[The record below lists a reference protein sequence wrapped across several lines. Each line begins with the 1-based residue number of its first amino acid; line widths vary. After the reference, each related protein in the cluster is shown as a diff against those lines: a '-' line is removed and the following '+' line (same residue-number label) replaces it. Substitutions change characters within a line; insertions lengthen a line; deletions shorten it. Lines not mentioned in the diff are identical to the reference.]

1 MTDGQ
6 VSTNDDEKIIFNFDK
21 ECLIQ
26 MVKSLYSGVSGLTT
40 HQTRMDVIGN
50 NIANVNSDGF
60 KASTVTFRDIYY
72 QGYRSATSG
81 RATFAGNN
89 PSEVGYGVQIGSI
102 DKDMSQSGGRTS
114 NRVFD
119 MMLEG
124 DGFFMTLTFDNLN
137 LSSDKS
143 ASTTKYTRLGKF
155 GLDSYGNLA
164 ASNNV
169 FVAGSRNTLDG
180 LLAVGDDSKNSMN
193 DVEYVDRN
201 GDGRINASDLTYRN
215 VLNLNDLMQQAYN
228 IYTDEYGYMYGYDWN
243 AILAGGGEGDNA
255 TPAFGNVVY
264 DEAKMKADGVEVDE
278 NGVPVTLADKKK
290 YLDIQ
295 ETLKALNTP
304 VPTGDGDNAAELPA
318 GLQYR
323 YYVDK
328 SAKEIKVPI
337 TEGEGDDAVT
347 TNQRPD
353 YVTLYTA
360 LNTAAIAYQNAPTD
374 ANEDLVDAA
383 KKAIGDDGG
392 LIGVL
397 SFGEADSVDVGI
409 DGIITVTYAGDMK
422 AIARV
427 DIAMFDNP
435 DGLYQD
441 GQTQF
446 AESAASGEAKLKR
459 PRIDPGATEVSVVKN
474 KVEMSNVNLAQEFS
488 DMIVTQRGF
497 QANARI
503 ITTSDSMLEELVNLK
518 R

>member
-89 PSEVGYGVQIGSI
+89 PSEVGYGVQLGSI
-102 DKDMSQSGGRTS
+102 DKDMSQSGGRNS

-180 LLAVGDDSKNSMN
+180 LLAVGDDSKNSIN

-201 GDGRINASDLTYRN
+201 GDGRVNASDLTYRN

-228 IYTDEYGYMYGYDWN
+228 IYTDEYGYMYGYDWDAVLGAN
-243 AILAGGGEGDNA
+243 GFD
-255 TPAFGNVVY
+255 NVVY
-264 DEAKMKADGVEVDE
+264 DEAKMRADGVDVDD
-278 NGVPVTLADKKK
+278 NGAPATLADKKK
-290 YLDIQ
+290 YMDIQ
-295 ETLKALNTP
+295 ETLKALNTT
-304 VPTGDGDNAAELPA
+304 VAAEGDQNGAELPA
-318 GLQYR
+318 GLEYR

-328 SAKEIKVPI
+328 SGKEIKVSV
-337 TEGEGDDAVT
+337 TTGEGDAAAT

-353 YVTLYTA
+353 YEALYTA
-360 LNTAAIAYQNAPTD
+360 LNAAATAYENAPTD
-374 ANEDLVDAA
+374 ANEDAVDEA
-383 KKAIGDDGG
+383 KKSIGDNGG
-392 LIGVL
+392 LVGVL

-409 DGIITVTYAGDMK
+409 DGVITVTYAGDMK
-422 AIARV
+422 ALARI

-435 DGLYQD
+435 EGLYQD

-459 PRIDPGATEVSVVKN
+459 PRVDPGATEVSVVKN
-474 KVEMSNVNLAQEFS
+474 RVEMSNVNLAQEFS

>member
-1 MTDGQ
+1 
-6 VSTNDDEKIIFNFDK
+6 
-21 ECLIQ
+21 

-50 NIANVNSDGF
+50 NIANVNSDGY

-114 NRVFD
+114 NRTFD

-137 LSSDKS
+137 LRSDKP

-180 LLAVGDDSKNSMN
+180 LLAVGDDSRNSLD
-193 DVEYVDRN
+193 DVQYIDRD
-201 GDGRINASDLTYRN
+201 GDGRVNASDITYRN

-228 IYTDEYGYMYGYDWN
+228 IYSDEYGYMYGYDWDV
-243 AILAGGGEGDNA
+243 ILAGRAADDAAGIAEVAPFD
-255 TPAFGNVVY
+255 NVVY
-264 DEAKMKADGVEVDE
+264 DELKIAADGVDVDAD
-278 NGVPVTLADKKK
+278 GVPVTLADKKK

-295 ETLKALNTP
+295 ETLKALNNP
-304 VPTGDGDNAAELPA
+304 VTTGADADAVTLPA
-318 GLQYR
+318 GIAYR

-328 SAKEIKVPI
+328 SGNEVKVSMPV
-337 TEGEGDDAVT
+337 DPADPDAGT
-347 TNQRPD
+347 TTQRPD
-353 YVTLYTA
+353 YTALYTDLSRA
-360 LNTAAIAYQNAPTD
+360 ATAYATAPTD
-374 ANEDLVDAA
+374 DNEDAVNEA
-383 KKAIGDDGG
+383 KKAIGEGGG
-392 LIGVL
+392 LVGSL
-397 SFGEADSVDVGI
+397 SFGEADAVTVGI
-409 DGIITVTYAGDMK
+409 DGFITVTYASKMK
-422 AIARV
+422 ALARI

-435 DGLYQD
+435 DGLNQD
-441 GQTQF
+441 GETQF
-446 AESAASGEAKLKR
+446 AESPASGEAKLKR
-459 PRIDPGATEVSVVKN
+459 ARVDPGASETSIVNN

>member
-1 MTDGQ
+1 
-6 VSTNDDEKIIFNFDK
+6 
-21 ECLIQ
+21 
-26 MVKSLYSGVSGLTT
+26 MVKSLYSGVSGLTV

-102 DKDMSQSGGRTS
+102 DKDMSQSGGRNS

-124 DGFFMTLTFDNLN
+124 DGFFMTLTFDNQNLN
-137 LSSDKS
+137 SDKS

-169 FVAGSRNTLDG
+169 FIAGSRNSLDG
-180 LLAVGDDSKNSMN
+180 LLAVGDDSKSSMN

-228 IYTDEYGYMYGYDWN
+228 IYTDEYGYMYGYDWDK
-243 AILAGGGEGDNA
+243 ILGGGGTGGTGGAGGTTNA
-255 TPAFGNVVY
+255 FEAVY
-264 DEAKMKADGVEVDE
+264 DTARMKADGVETDD
-278 NGVPVTLADKKK
+278 NGAPTTLADKKK

-295 ETLKALNTP
+295 QTLTKLNTP
-304 VPTGDGDNAAELPA
+304 TAGTGNNNNNTGETIP
-318 GLQYR
+318 GVEFR

-328 SAKEIKVPI
+328 SGKEVKLPD
-337 TEGEGDDAVT
+337 G
-347 TNQRPD
+347 NRPD
-353 YVTLYTA
+353 YQTLYAA
-360 LNTAAIAYQNAPTD
+360 LKTAADAYEAGPTD
-374 ANEDLVDAA
+374 ATEKALDDA

-392 LIGVL
+392 LVGVL

-422 AIARV
+422 ALARI

-459 PRIDPGATEVSVVKN
+459 PRVDPGATEVSVVKN
-474 KVEMSNVNLAQEFS
+474 KIEMSNVNLAQEFS

>member
-1 MTDGQ
+1 
-6 VSTNDDEKIIFNFDK
+6 
-21 ECLIQ
+21 

-50 NIANVNSDGF
+50 NIANVNSDGY

-81 RATFAGNN
+81 RSTFAGNN

-102 DKDMSQSGGRTS
+102 DKDMSQSGGRSS

-137 LSSDKS
+137 LNSDKY

-164 ASNNV
+164 ATNNV
-169 FVAGSRNTLDG
+169 FVAGTRNSLDG
-180 LLAVGDDSKNSMN
+180 LLAVGDDCRNALN
-193 DVEYVDRN
+193 DIEYVDRN
-201 GDGRINASDLTYRN
+201 DDGRVNASDLTYRN
-215 VLNLNDLMQQAYN
+215 VLNLNELMQQAYN
-228 IYTDEYGYMYGYDWN
+228 IYTDEYGYMYGYDWDV
-243 AILAGGGEGDNA
+243 ILAGAGADADA
-255 TPAFGNVVY
+255 TPAFDNVVY
-264 DEAKMKADGVEVDE
+264 DTARMKADGVETDE
-278 NGVPVTLADKKK
+278 NGVPTTLADKKK

-295 ETLKALNTP
+295 ETLKALNNP
-304 VPTGDGDNAAELPA
+304 VATGDGADAVELPA
-318 GLQYR
+318 GIQYR

-328 SAKEIKVPI
+328 SANEIKVSV
-337 TEGEGDDAVT
+337 TTGEGDDAVT
-347 TNQRPD
+347 TTERPD
-353 YVTLYTA
+353 YVDLYTA
-360 LNTAAIAYQNAPTD
+360 LNAAATAYAAAPTD
-374 ANEDLVDAA
+374 ENEAALDEA
-383 KKAIGDDGG
+383 KKGVGDAGG
-392 LIGVL
+392 LVGVL
-397 SFGEADSVDVGI
+397 SFGEADSLDVGI
-409 DGIITVTYAGDMK
+409 DGFITVTYAGKMK
-422 AIARV
+422 ALARI

-446 AESAASGEAKLKR
+446 AESPASGEAKLKR
-459 PRIDPGATEVSVVKN
+459 TRVDPGATETSIVAK
-474 KVEMSNVNLAQEFS
+474 KIEMSNVNLAQEFS

>member
-1 MTDGQ
+1 
-6 VSTNDDEKIIFNFDK
+6 
-21 ECLIQ
+21 

-114 NRVFD
+114 NRTFD

-201 GDGRINASDLTYRN
+201 GDGRVNASDLTYRN

-228 IYTDEYGYMYGYDWN
+228 VYSDEYGYMYGYDWDV
-243 AILAGGGEGDNA
+243 ILAGRAAVDGGAAAVD
-255 TPAFGNVVY
+255 PFDNVVY
-264 DEAKMKADGVEVDE
+264 DEAKMAADGVEVNDE
-278 NGVPVTLADKKK
+278 GVPVTLADKKK

-295 ETLKALNTP
+295 ETLKALNNP
-304 VPTGDGDNAAELPA
+304 VTTGDGADAVTLPA
-318 GLQYR
+318 GIDYR

-328 SAKEIKVPI
+328 SGKEIKVSV
-337 TEGEGDDAVT
+337 TTGDGADAVT
-347 TNQRPD
+347 TTQRPD
-353 YVTLYTA
+353 YTALYTE
-360 LNTAAIAYQNAPTD
+360 LNARATAYAAAPTD
-374 ANEDLVDAA
+374 ANEDAVNEA
-383 KKAIGDDGG
+383 KKAIGEDGG
-392 LIGVL
+392 LVGSL

>member
-1 MTDGQ
+1 
-6 VSTNDDEKIIFNFDK
+6 
-21 ECLIQ
+21 

-81 RATFAGNN
+81 RSTFAGNN

-102 DKDMSQSGGRTS
+102 DKDMSQSGGRNS

-124 DGFFMTLTFDNLN
+124 DGFYMTLTFDNLN
-137 LSSDKS
+137 LNSDKA

-169 FVAGSRNTLDG
+169 FVCGSRNTLDG
-180 LLAVGDDSKNSMN
+180 LLAVGDESNRSMH
-193 DVEYVDRN
+193 DVQYVDRN
-201 GDGRINASDLTYRN
+201 DDGRINASDITYRN
-215 VLNLNDLMQQAYN
+215 VLNLNDLMQQAFN
-228 IYTDEYGYMYGYDWN
+228 CYTDEYGYMYGYDWN
-243 AILAGGGEGDNA
+243 AILGGNAGGGTGGGTTTNA
-255 TPAFGNVVY
+255 FEPVY
-264 DEAKMKADGVEVDE
+264 DTVKMAADGVDATD
-278 NGVPVTLADKKK
+278 GVPNTLEDKMK

-295 ETLKALNTP
+295 QTLTKLNTP
-304 VPTGDGDNAAELPA
+304 TAGTGGA
-318 GLQYR
+318 GGTTTETIPGVQFR

-328 SAKEIKVPI
+328 SGDEIKLPD
-337 TEGEGDDAVT
+337 GS
-347 TNQRPD
+347 RPD
-353 YVTLYTA
+353 YEDLYGE
-360 LNTAAIAYQNAPTD
+360 LKTAADAYAATPND
-374 ANEDLVDAA
+374 ANEEALIEA
-383 KKAIGDDGG
+383 KKAVGDAGG
-392 LIGVL
+392 LVGNL
-397 SFGEADSVDVGI
+397 TFGDADSVTVGT
-409 DGIITVTYAGDMK
+409 DGLITVTYAGDMK
-422 AIARV
+422 ALARI

-435 DGLYQD
+435 EGLNQD
-441 GQTQF
+441 GDTQF

-459 PRIDPGATEVSVVKN
+459 AGVDAGATETAVVSGR
-474 KVEMSNVNLAQEFS
+474 VEMSNVNLAQEFS